1 MAGSPLGEI
10 VPLLARTWRGPA
22 RSGRVVP
29 GRGLCSSS
37 CSPRAAVAATRSPR
51 PRRGPRRPTR
61 SASARRTSP
70 RTGCSPRFYATGL
83 STRGVKVERRFGIG
97 SRETYFPMLRDGSV
111 DLVPDYTG
119 NLLRYLDPAATAAAP
134 ADVYAAIGRRLPPP
148 LVLLAPSAAED
159 KDAVVVTRA
168 FATANNVRSIAD
180 LTRLCPTVAFGGPP
194 EFATRPYGI
203 PGLARNY
210 GCTFREFRPLDSG
223 GPLTVAALRAG
234 SVQAADLFSTDP
246 SIPAGDFVILD
257 DPRSNFAAQQVV
269 PLIDSAKLGNPAVA
283 DVLNRISSKLDT
295 STLTDLNR
303 RLDAPDKPD
312 PAQVARDWL
321 SSAGIG

>member
-1 MAGSPLGEI
+1 VRSSRSVRVTSAVPQRRTPSCVVAGILAVVALVLAACGGGSDPLAQTPQGPSAPDTVRVGSADFPENR
-10 VPLLARTWRGPA
+10 LLAEI
-22 RSGRVVP
+22 
-29 GRGLCSSS
+29 
-37 CSPRAAVAATRSPR
+37 
-51 PRRGPRRPTR
+51 
-61 SASARRTSP
+61 
-70 RTGCSPRFYATGL
+70 YATGL
-83 STRGVKVERRFGIG
+83 STRGVTVERRFGIG
-97 SRETYFPMLRDGSV
+97 SREKYFPDLRDGAV

-119 NLLRYLDPAATAAAP
+119 NLLRYLDPQATATAP

-148 LVLLAPSAAED
+148 LELLAPSAAED

-168 FATANNVRSIAD
+168 FATANDVRSIAD
-180 LTRLCPTVAFGGPP
+180 LARLCPTTTFGGPP

-223 GPLTVAALRAG
+223 GPSTVAALRAG
-234 SVQAADLFSTDP
+234 TVQAADLFSTDP
-246 SIPAGDFVILD
+246 SIPGNDFVILD
-257 DPRSNFAAQQVV
+257 DPSSNFAAQQVV
-269 PLIDSAKLGNPAVA
+269 PLINSAKLANPAVA
-283 DVLNRISSKLDT
+283 DVLNRISQKLDT